1 MNFLDVLGAIASPVS
16 SVVSGIFGKKS
27 QDSANKT
34 NIQLAQMNNDWSE
47 KMMDKQNRLN
57 IEQWKREADYNTE
70 MWNKTN
76 EYNSASN
83 QAKRLREAGLNPAL
97 MMSGGTAG
105 MAQGAST
112 PSGSSVGMP
121 SPSQAAVQPYD
132 YSSMG
137 QAVGQGIEL
146 AAMLARN
153 SAEVNNLTTQSVVA
167 KAKARAEIAKMAEE
181 TRNMAFKN
189 EINDITKDLQLTQM
203 NENYLQTVQ
212 QRALGEEQEKLTR
225 MNRLLASKE
234 LAAFDERLRA
244 DIAVM
249 ASQVELNNFNA
260 QSEIGKL
267 VDTLKKKGYKLSK
280 SDETLIF
287 NALKH
292 TINSYPFKGM
302 SSVGAAATLGTGIGT
317 KIRSFFE

>member
-1 MNFLDVLGAIASPVS
+1 MSFLKVLGAVASPVS
-16 SVVSGIFGKKS
+16 SVVSSIFGKKS

-47 KMMDKQNRLN
+47 RMMDKQNRMN

-83 QAKRLREAGLNPAL
+83 QVKRLREAGLNPAI

-105 MAQGAST
+105 MAQGSST

-121 SPSQAAVQPYD
+121 SPSQATVQPYD

-137 QAVGQGIEL
+137 QAVGQGVQL

-153 SAEVNNLTTQSVVA
+153 SAEVNNLNTMSDVA
-167 KAKARAEIAKMAEE
+167 RAKARADIAKQAQE
-181 TRNMAFKN
+181 TRNLKFKN

-212 QRALGEEQEKLTR
+212 QRAIGEEQEKLTR

-234 LAAFDERLRA
+234 LAAFDDRLRA

-249 ASQVELNNFNA
+249 ASQIELNKHNT
-260 QSEIGKL
+260 QSEFGKII
-267 VDTLKKKGYKLSK
+267 DTLKKKGYKLSK
-280 SDETLIF
+280 SDEKRIF
-287 NALKH
+287 GAIIQEFETQQYRGLNPWN
-292 TINSYPFKGM
+292 TI
-302 SSVGAAATLGTGIGT
+302 LGLLN
-317 KIRSFFE
+317 RD

>member
-1 MNFLDVLGAIASPVS
+1 MDFLDVLGAIASPVS

-34 NIQLAQMNNDWSE
+34 NIQLAQMNNEWSE

-76 EYNSASN
+76 EYNSATN

-97 MMSGGTAG
+97 MMSGGAAG

-132 YSSMG
+132 YTSMG
-137 QAVGQGIEL
+137 QAVGQGVEL

-153 SAEVNNLTTQSVVA
+153 SAEVNNLNTMSDVA
-167 KAKARAEIAKMAEE
+167 RAKARSEIAKQAEE
-181 TRNMAFKN
+181 TRDLRLKN
-189 EINDITKDLQLTQM
+189 EINHITKDLEITGRM
-203 NENYLQTVQ
+203 ENYLGAVQ
-212 QRALGEEQEKLTR
+212 QRAIGEEQEKLTR
-225 MNRLLASKE
+225 LNRLLASKE
-234 LAAFDERLRA
+234 LAAFDDRLRA

-249 ASQVELNNFNA
+249 ASQVDLNKHNA
-260 QSEIGKL
+260 QSEVGKIL
-267 VDTLKKKGYKLSK
+267 DTLQKKGYNLSK
-280 SDETLIF
+280 SEKKAIFEAVISKVLIDGAPSGF
-287 NALKH
+287 DNPK
-292 TINSYPFKGM
+292 TIEYLYNK
-302 SSVGAAATLGTGIGT
+302 
-317 KIRSFFE
+317 FFR

>member
-1 MNFLDVLGAIASPVS
+1 MAFLDVLGAIASPVS

-34 NIQLAQMNNDWSE
+34 NIQLAQMNNEWSE

-121 SPSQAAVQPYD
+121 SPSQATVQPYD
-132 YSSMG
+132 YTSMG
-137 QAVGQGIEL
+137 QAVGQGVQL

-153 SAEVNNLTTQSVVA
+153 SAEVNNLTTQSEVA

-181 TRNMAFKN
+181 TRNMKFKN
-189 EINDITKDLQLTQM
+189 EVNDITKDLQLTQM

-212 QRALGEEQEKLTR
+212 QRVIGEEQEKLTR

-234 LAAFDERLRA
+234 LAVFEDRLKA

-249 ASQVELNNFNA
+249 ASQVDLNKHNA
-260 QSEIGKL
+260 QSEFGKIF
-267 VDTLKKKGYKLSK
+267 DTLKKKGYKLSK
-280 SDETLIF
+280 SDEKAIF
-287 NALKH
+287 DAVRFNLE
-292 TINSYPFKGM
+292 
-302 SSVGAAATLGTGIGT
+302 SSNYKYGIHELPSLLGGAFSKWLN
-317 KIRSFFE
+317 K